1 MKKTLGLAGV
11 VAIAVLAVIYIGFS
25 LFFMNHFQFHTMLND
40 QNVSMKTEKE
50 IEKQLSSEA
59 ENYQITIT
67 GRNDLKATISA
78 KEISLQPVFDGKIE
92 QLQKSANAFAW
103 PVSLFVTRTY
113 QNDSVADYSED
124 ELSQKIS
131 GLAFWDASNVTAP
144 ADATY
149 AYQNGSYQIVPEV
162 EGTTLNREQTVKA
175 ITSAV
180 GGMEEELSLEDAGC
194 YQAPAVRKDDENLKK
209 TVAGLNQF
217 VGTTITFAFGDQTEV
232 LNGDLIKDWLTVSG
246 TDVKLNEDQVKAY
259 VKTLAQKYDT
269 FGSSRSF
276 HTASGKDITV
286 NGGDYGW
293 WMDRDST
300 TKAII
305 QALTAQKS
313 GAMTPVYYATAAVYG
328 TPDYGNSYV
337 EVDLDAQHVY
347 VYKDGKQVV
356 STDCVSGKAVVG
368 HGTPD
373 GTYSIT
379 YKEKDATLVGE
390 NYSSP
395 VKFWMPFNG
404 NIGLHDASWR
414 SSFGGTI
421 YVNGGS
427 HGCINLPSKK
437 AGEIFAAVEKGE
449 AVVVH
454 GGMTQDQA
462 RAFDRKGKD
471 DASAGADASAVSGT
485 SASAATPVPAPDAI
499 TGSTAVTAPVAQATA
514 GADTVQ

>member
-1 MKKTLGLAGV
+1 MKKTLAVVGV
-11 VAIAVLAVIYIGFS
+11 VAVAVLAIIYIGFS
-25 LFFMNHFQFHTMLND
+25 LFFMNHFQFHAVLND

-50 IEKQLSSEA
+50 VEEELSSEA
-59 ENYQITIT
+59 ENYKITIT
-67 GRNDLKATISA
+67 GRNKLQETISA
-78 KEISLQPVFDGKIE
+78 QDISLKPVFDGKIG
-92 QLQKSANAFAW
+92 QLQKSTNAFTW

-113 QNDSVADYSED
+113 TNDSVAEYSETALTD
-124 ELSQKIS
+124 KIN

-149 AYQNGSYQIVPEV
+149 SYQNGSFQIVPEV
-162 EGTTLNREQTVKA
+162 PGTTLDRGKTVKA
-175 ITSAV
+175 ITAAV
-180 GGMEEELSLEDAGC
+180 GGMEEELSLEDADC
-194 YQAPAVRKDDENLKK
+194 YQTPSVYADNADLKK
-209 TVAGLNQF
+209 TVENLNQY
-217 VGTTITFAFGDQTEV
+217 VATTITFAFGDQTEV
-232 LNGDLIKDWLTVSG
+232 LNGDLIKDWLNISG
-246 TDVKLNEDQVKAY
+246 TDVTLNEDQVKAY

-286 NGGDYGW
+286 KGGDYGW

-300 TKAII
+300 TKAVI
-305 QALTAQKS
+305 QALKSQKS
-313 GAMTPVYYATAAVYG
+313 GDMTPVYYATAAQYG

-347 VYKDGKQVV
+347 VYKDGAQVV
-356 STDCVSGKAVVG
+356 STDCVSGKAIVG

-395 VKFWMPFNG
+395 VKYWMPFNG

-414 SSFGGTI
+414 SSFGGTL
-421 YVNGGS
+421 YVTGGS
-427 HGCINLPSKK
+427 HGCVNLPSKK
-437 AGEIFAAVEKGE
+437 AAEIFAAVEKGE
-449 AVVVH
+449 AVIVH

-462 RAFDRKGKD
+462 KAFVHKGKD
-471 DASAGADASAVSGT
+471 DASANAASSG
-485 SASAATPVPAPDAI
+485 ASAAAATTGASAAAGTQAQ
-499 TGSTAVTAPVAQATA
+499 TGSTAAPAAQATT
-514 GADTVQ
+514 GADTAQ